1 MENCAE
7 PVPSASVGKCVQL
20 REGAEAAAGSPT
32 SSPAERDRKDAQT
45 QFNIS
50 KKRNQN
56 ATLFQHL
63 GEQAHKNNEN
73 FISSFRRMS
82 Q

>member
-7 PVPSASVGKCVQL
+7 PVPSASVGKRVQL
-20 REGAEAAAGSPT
+20 REEAVAGTGPGSPT
-32 SSPAERDRKDAQT
+32 SSPTERDRKDAQT

-56 ATLFQHL
+56 ATLFPTL
-63 GEQAHKNNEN
+63 GGDGTQK
-73 FISSFRRMS
+73 